1 MYDPELFLE
10 TTTFNFYFYGKG
22 KEKQVYTERLFADI
36 AAGKYKAYTSNYVI
50 DELSKDTAE
59 RFNAMNSLVDKYHIE
74 VLPSDAEIGR
84 LGALYIKKGII
95 PEKYKDDALHIAAAT
110 VNRLDFVIS
119 YNYNHI
125 VKLKTIIGTGLIN
138 RREGYQQVGLS
149 APKEIVDYDS

>member
-1 MYDPELFLE
+1 MYIPKLFLE
-10 TTTFNFYFYGKG
+10 TTMFNFYFYGKG

-36 AAGKYKAYTSNYVI
+36 AAGKYDAYTSPDVI
-50 DELSKDTAE
+50 NELKKATAE
-59 RFNAMNSLVDKYHIE
+59 RFKAMNSLVGKYNIE
-74 VLPSDAEIGR
+74 ILPTAAEIDR
-84 LGALYIKKGII
+84 LSALYIKKGII

-110 VNRLDFVIS
+110 ANGLDFVMS

-149 APKEIVDYDS
+149 TPKEILDYEN